1 MAFIPVSRPRA
12 APASPPAIPLA
23 AKAPLSYVQHLIG
36 VWRQR
41 QQLRRLPEHLRR
53 DIGLTRAQI
62 ADELARPVWDAPQT
76 WRR

>member
-12 APASPPAIPLA
+12 TPAPPLA

-53 DIGLTRAQI
+53 DIGLSRAQI
-62 ADELARPVWDAPQT
+62 VDELARPVWDAPQT